1 MKKDTIS
8 QLSVLNLSCLLAGLL
23 LLAGSCSESNDSG
36 NLMEFE
42 YVDPLV
48 KVLAEAS
55 YFKPAKAVSEVVR
68 GENATLQFVVRP
80 RNQIT
85 GLHVDVSPAL
95 NGVNA
100 LPPAKTGFVGYV
112 KVGRSI
118 WDYSRDRIVSPSGYY
133 PDPILEEES
142 IDVDFGNTQA
152 IWISIPIPADAVPGN
167 YEGKV
172 TISGKSGK
180 RSFSLSKDYSVKV
193 YPVTVGKTS
202 LWVTNWFT
210 IDTSKLKLL
219 NGGRKVDPFSEEHLG
234 LIRMLAAKMA
244 EYRQNVA
251 LISPLTLSE
260 YEYADGKWNI
270 DFTNFDK
277 IVNIFIEEKVIGK
290 IEGGHI
296 GGREGDWNSQFA
308 VMVPNDTAGLEN
320 KFDMLRITEKRA
332 KEFYTSF
339 FTTLTAH
346 LKEKG
351 WDKIYM
357 QHIADEPTEQ
367 NFNTY
372 IDIAKF
378 VKNIA
383 PGMPLIEAC
392 HSKNLGG
399 ILDIWVPQLDFMDL
413 DYEFYNAQNKS
424 GKEAWFY
431 TCLSPKGEYVNRFIE
446 LPLLRTRYMHWLNF
460 KYEIPGYLHWGLNWW
475 NSDPF
480 EEQTGIQ
487 YEGGNILP
495 GGDSWIIYPDNGR
508 ILSSIRL
515 EAMRDGIVD
524 YELLKMLESKD
535 PGKAREGADRIIF
548 SFTRYDNNIEAF
560 RNHRRKLMELLSED
574 AS

>member
-167 YEGKV
+167 YEGKL

>member
-1 MKKDTIS
+1 MKKSTIS
-8 QLSVLNLSCLLAGLL
+8 QLSAFSLSCVLAGFL

-339 FTTLTAH
+339 FTALTAH

-399 ILDIWVPQLDFMDL
+399 ILDIWVPQLDFMDR

>member
-1 MKKDTIS
+1 
-8 QLSVLNLSCLLAGLL
+8 
-23 LLAGSCSESNDSG
+23 
-36 NLMEFE
+36 MEFE

-55 YFKPAKAVSEVVR
+55 YFKPAEAVSEVVR
-68 GENATLQFVVRP
+68 GENASLQFVVRP

-85 GLHVDVSPAL
+85 GLRVDVSPAL
-95 NGVNA
+95 NGNNA
-100 LPPAKTGFVGYV
+100 LPSAKTGFVGYV

-118 WDYSRDRIVSPSGYY
+118 WDYSRDRIVSASGYY
-133 PDPILEEES
+133 PDPILEVES
-142 IDVDFGNTQA
+142 VDVDFGNTQA
-152 IWISIPIPADAVPGN
+152 IWISIPIPADAIPGT
-167 YEGKV
+167 YEGKI

-180 RSFSLSKDYSVKV
+180 RSFSLSKNYSVKV
-193 YPVTVGKTS
+193 YPVTVGNTS
-202 LWVTNWFT
+202 LWVTNWFSL
-210 IDTSKLKLL
+210 DTSKLKLL
-219 NGGRKVDPFSEEHLG
+219 NGGKSIEPFSEDHLQ
-234 LIRMLAAKMA
+234 LIRILAAKMA

-251 LISPLTLSE
+251 LISPLALSE
-260 YEYADGKWNI
+260 YEYTDGKWNI

-296 GGREGDWNSQFA
+296 GRREGNWNSQFA
-308 VMVPNDTAGLEN
+308 VMVPNLTAGPEN
-320 KFDMLRITEKRA
+320 KFDMLRITEERA
-332 KEFYTSF
+332 KEFYTAF
-339 FTTLTAH
+339 FTALTAH

-372 IDIAKF
+372 IEIAKF

-383 PGMPLIEAC
+383 PDMPLIEAC

-399 ILDIWVPQLDFMDL
+399 ILDIWVPQLDFMDR

-431 TCLSPKGEYVNRFIE
+431 TCLSPKGEYANRFIE
-446 LPLLRTRYMHWLNF
+446 LPLLKTRYIHWLNF

-475 NSDPF
+475 NNNPF

-495 GGDSWIIYPDNGR
+495 GGDCWIIYPGNGS

-524 YELLKMLESKD
+524 YELLKMLENKH
-535 PGKAREGADRIIF
+535 PGKAREIVNRIIF

-560 RNHRRKLMELLSED
+560 RNHRRTLMEHLSED
-574 AS
+574 AN

>member
-339 FTTLTAH
+339 FTALTAH